1 MHSLDVTHG
10 KSGRRGRRA
19 SASGACGGGDGPA
32 VPPPLPLLEDSPS
45 AGGGDRPG
53 LSAPRPLLLEASSPS
68 AREMA
73 PQQRCGRRRRVRFPL
88 VLRAASGAVVPGASG
103 WCGRRAAGHR
113 PADRSLRVRGQPGQS
128 PGKRHALRAAGSG
141 AEPAAGVVGPARQG
155 QRASGVQLPARCS
168 EPEPRRPAAG
178 SRLPFR
184 LQFPSIVRHLKTRR
198 GSRERRP
205 ILRMRRNEAK

>member
-1 MHSLDVTHG
+1 M
-10 KSGRRGRRA
+10 
-19 SASGACGGGDGPA
+19 
-32 VPPPLPLLEDSPS
+32 
-45 AGGGDRPG
+45 
-53 LSAPRPLLLEASSPS
+53 
-68 AREMA
+68 
-73 PQQRCGRRRRVRFPL
+73 
-88 VLRAASGAVVPGASG
+88 
-103 WCGRRAAGHR
+103 
-113 PADRSLRVRGQPGQS
+113 RGQPGRS

>member
-1 MHSLDVTHG
+1 MPAGLAGEGTAPRCPRRSLCWRTALPRAAGTGLGSALRGPCSWRHQVRVPE
-10 KSGRRGRRA
+10 KWRRSRG
-19 SASGACGGGDGPA
+19 
-32 VPPPLPLLEDSPS
+32 
-45 AGGGDRPG
+45 AGGGGVCGSR
-53 LSAPRPLLLEASSPS
+53 SSSEPP
-68 AREMA
+68 A
-73 PQQRCGRRRRVRFPL
+73 GRWC
-88 VLRAASGAVVPGASG
+88 RA
-103 WCGRRAAGHR
+103 RAAGAEGGR
-113 PADRSLRVRGQPGQS
+113 LGTGRLTGACACGDSRAN

-141 AEPAAGVVGPARQG
+141 AGPAAGVVGPARQG

-168 EPEPRRPAAG
+168 EPEPRHPAAG